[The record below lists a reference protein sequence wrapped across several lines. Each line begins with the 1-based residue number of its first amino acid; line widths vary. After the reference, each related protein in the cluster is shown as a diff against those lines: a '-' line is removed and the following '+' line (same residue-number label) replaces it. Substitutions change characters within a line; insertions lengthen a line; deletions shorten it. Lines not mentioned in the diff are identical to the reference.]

1 MPIIETLQQQG
12 VSTDRPCLDARD
24 VVLLA
29 GVKHSFSGMD
39 SAQHALELRP

>member
-1 MPIIETLQQQG
+1 MAIIETMQQRG
-12 VSTDRPCLDARD
+12 VSTDRLCLDSRD